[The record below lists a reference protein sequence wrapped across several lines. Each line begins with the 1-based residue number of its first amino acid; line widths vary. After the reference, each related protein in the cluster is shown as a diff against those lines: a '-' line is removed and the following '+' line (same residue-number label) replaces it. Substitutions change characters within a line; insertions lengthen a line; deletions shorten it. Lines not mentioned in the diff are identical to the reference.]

1 MEMIEVPSMLWVVAG
16 KNGMELHGYNANLVV
31 EEAVEQGVEP
41 DIVVA
46 VHPLHWDFRFPV
58 CDGSGRV
65 RVGAGC
71 QYNPMQMIEAMWG
84 HVCSIEADTTDVI
97 HLDFDAEDLS
107 FDPMKPF
114 GEEFQAKWG
123 DGDLE

>member
-1 MEMIEVPSMLWVVAG
+1 MVEIPAMVWVVAG
-16 KNGMELHGYNANLVV
+16 KNGMELHGYNSSQGRLP
-31 EEAVEQGVEP
+31 EELLDVEP

-46 VHPLHWDFRFPV
+46 IHPLHWDFRFPA

-71 QYNPMQMIEAMWG
+71 QYNPIQMVEAMWG
-84 HVCSIEADTTDVI
+84 HVCAIELDTTDVI
-97 HLDFDAEDLS
+97 HLDFDASDLS
-107 FDPMKPF
+107 FDPKKPF
-114 GEEFQAKWG
+114 GAGFLDTWG